1 MIQRLEISGVHMEL
15 DDDVKRYVMRKIG
28 KLDRFLPRHIRP
40 SIHADVKLFE
50 ANQKTKQVRTCEIV
64 MQLPQET
71 FTVKETTINI
81 YAAIDI
87 AEEKLKQHIKK
98 YKGRHTDGR
107 LYRRLAN
114 RWRKH
119 GSPEV

>member
-15 DDDVKRYVMRKIG
+15 GDDVKRYVVRKIG
-28 KLDRFLPRHIRP
+28 KLDSYLPRRIRP
-40 SIHADVKLFE
+40 SIHADVKLKE
-50 ANQKTKQVRTCEIV
+50 GKAKTKEIRTCEIV
-64 MQLPQET
+64 LHLPQET

-107 LYRRLAN
+107 IYRRLAA
-114 RWRKH
+114 RWRR
-119 GSPEV
+119 SRE